1 MLDKARMFLNGFEFI
16 TDSHVIKNLKI
27 IWVRISTLIRFGIFE
42 IHKFSN
48 NVKIAIQ
55 KNE

>member
-16 TDSHVIKNLKI
+16 TDPHVIKNLKI
-27 IWVRISTLIRFGIFE
+27 IWVRISPLIRFGIFE